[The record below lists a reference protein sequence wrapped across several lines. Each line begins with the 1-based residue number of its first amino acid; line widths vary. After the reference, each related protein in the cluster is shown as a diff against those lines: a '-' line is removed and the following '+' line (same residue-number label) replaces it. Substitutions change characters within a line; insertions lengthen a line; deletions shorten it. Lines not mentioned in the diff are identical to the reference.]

1 MFFSVYCRN
10 QYSQIK
16 DKMSKFFEN
25 FTKSHKIAFWI
36 CLGISTAL
44 LVSSFII
51 PPTGVIDPS
60 VIRAVGEIFA
70 FSVLYVVIEALN
82 KGTDVTLQK
91 GDVNLHLNNPDKDE
105 DTK

>member
-1 MFFSVYCRN
+1 
-10 QYSQIK
+10 
-16 DKMSKFFEN
+16 MSKFFEN
-25 FTKSHKIAFWI
+25 FTKSHKIAFWT

-51 PPTGVIDPS
+51 PPMGVIDPS
-60 VIRAVGEIFA
+60 VLRAVGEIFA

-82 KGTDVTLQK
+82 RGTDVTLQK

-105 DTK
+105 DEK

>member
-1 MFFSVYCRN
+1 ML
-10 QYSQIK
+10 
-16 DKMSKFFEN
+16 KFLKN
-25 FTKSHKIAFWI
+25 LTKSHKIAFWV

-60 VIRAVGEIFA
+60 VLRGVGEIFA

-105 DTK
+105 DEK